1 MSTQNGSGNLID
13 DNMGFY
19 IDMANPKSYNPS
31 VTTDL
36 YDLVY
41 YKEEIKSTI
50 LNGTF
55 NTEAGGCLA
64 FNGTSTYATA
74 SITQPFN
81 MSSISI
87 WFKNTLDIN
96 SLSVAKNLFQLRSGY
111 AFYLQIGGGTLL
123 LNNEYIF
130 LGSEIVGTS
139 YRTGVVDGGSIPA
152 GWNNIVLNW
161 ESTVY
166 KIYLNGVSLPTIS
179 GGGGDVPLLT
189 NPDMVK
195 IGAIEDQAGP
205 LRGFFDGKF
214 SLLYISRRSLTPTEI
229 LFNYNK
235 LKVRYGLIT
244 T

>member
-1 MSTQNGSGNLID
+1 MSSNISVNLVD

-19 IDMANPKSYNPS
+19 VDMANPSSYNPS
-31 VTTDL
+31 VAADL
-36 YDLVY
+36 NDLVY
-41 YKEEIKSTI
+41 HKEKIKLTI

-55 NTEAGGCLA
+55 NTEAGGCLVC
-64 FNGTSTYATA
+64 NGTSTYATA
-74 SITQPFN
+74 SITQPFD
-81 MSSISI
+81 MLSINI
-87 WFKNTLDIN
+87 WFKNTAVIN
-96 SLSVAKNLFQLRSGY
+96 SLSVSKTLFQLRSGF
-111 AFYLQIGGGTLL
+111 AFYLQIGGGTTL

-139 YRTGVVDGGSIPA
+139 YRTGVVDGGSIPT

-161 ESTVY
+161 ESTSY

-179 GGGGDVPLLT
+179 GGGGNVPLLI
-189 NPDMVK
+189 NPDIVK
-195 IGAIEDQAGP
+195 IAANEDQAGP
-205 LRGFFDGKF
+205 LRGFFDGRIS
-214 SLLYISRRSLTPTEI
+214 SLFISRRSLTPTEI